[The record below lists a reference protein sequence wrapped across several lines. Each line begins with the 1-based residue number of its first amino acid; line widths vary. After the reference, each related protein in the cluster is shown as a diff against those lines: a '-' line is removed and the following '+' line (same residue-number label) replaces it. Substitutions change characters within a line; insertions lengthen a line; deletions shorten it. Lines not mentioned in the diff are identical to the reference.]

1 MRKTS
6 SQLDWGVF
14 VSFYSSD
21 AFDYVSDS
29 NSFSIDPSSTCYKWG
44 PQQGDVSL
52 FSLDGFSIG
61 EHSYLSFGVKLQ
73 PRLKVISPNETNN
86 VLRMAIGRL
95 RWFNVDIKTNEIVYE
110 QLLESKLLGGGGRRR
125 NSFYFTGPPIYGNVN
140 EIKQLKRNQLS
151 KKVLGDEATLEI
163 EYEAMKY
170 FDPEQGGNV
179 GQILI
184 LSITLVMRSIEV
196 LYNAITKSGHRIT
209 CQVQLMS
216 RPSDS
221 GKRVQLTKV
230 YLGRAQKVITNEEE
244 KKRRMVWK
252 SDPTVDVNSGVNNV
266 YHFPG
271 FTPRSPKQHHWEQ
284 HVEESQDIQ
293 LIQMLPMQ
301 QQQQQQQHT
310 QGDLSARHSISIP
323 KKYIPDN
330 DEYGNPTHRLPVFF
344 CKDQQLTLKFFNFKF
359 TPPRC
364 VEHTLKWGD
373 FEAAEL
379 RELMSPRA
387 VATSPEKQKKQKNP
401 LLWMKKKIFSNSNNN
416 NKKNVGMPPLIYTTN
431 EQRALERPLIQG
443 LTLRVYFRRKKF
455 DQVKLD
461 NIALIA
467 NNYEESLDMLISK
480 VVTV

>member
-21 AFDYVSDS
+21 AVDYVSDS
-29 NSFSIDPSSTCYKWG
+29 NIFPVDPSSTCYKWG

-61 EHSYLSFGVKLQ
+61 EHSHLSFGVKLQ
-73 PRLKVISPNETNN
+73 PRLKVIYPNDKNN

-95 RWFNVDIKTNEIVYE
+95 RWFNMDIKTNEIVYE
-110 QLLESKLLGGGGRRR
+110 QILDSNLANAVGGSGRRR
-125 NSFYFTGPPIYGNVN
+125 NSFYFTGPPISGNVN
-140 EIKQLKRNQLS
+140 ETKKLKRHQLS
-151 KKVLGDEATLEI
+151 KKVLGDEATLQI

-170 FDPEQGGNV
+170 FDPEQGEYT

-184 LSITLVMRSIEV
+184 LSTTLVMKSIEV
-196 LYNAITKSGHRIT
+196 LYNVIMKTGHRIT
-209 CQVQLMS
+209 CQVQLLA

-221 GKRVQLTKV
+221 TKKACKRVQLTKV
-230 YLGRAQKVITNEEE
+230 YLGRAQSVTTNEER
-244 KKRRMVWK
+244 KTRRMVWK
-252 SDPTVDVNSGVNNV
+252 SDPTMDVHFGDEDMD
-266 YHFPG
+266 HFPG

-284 HVEESQDIQ
+284 HVEESQDMQ
-293 LIQMLPMQ
+293 LIQMLSKDRMQ
-301 QQQQQQQHT
+301 HAR
-310 QGDLSARHSISIP
+310 GDLSARHSISIP
-323 KKYIPDN
+323 KTYIPDN

-364 VEHTLKWGD
+364 VEHTLRWGD
-373 FEAAEL
+373 FEAADL

-387 VATSPEKQKKQKNP
+387 IVPEKQKTQKNP
-401 LLWMKKKIFSNSNNN
+401 FSWMKKKIFSSNN
-416 NKKNVGMPPLIYTTN
+416 KDVGMPPLLYTN
-431 EQRALERPLIQG
+431 EQRALERPLVQG
-443 LTLRVYFRRKKF
+443 LSLRVYFHRKKAH
-455 DQVKLD
+455 QVKLD
-461 NIALIA
+461 SIALIA
-467 NNYEESLDMLISK
+467 DNYEETLDMLLSK